1 MKGIRIGVGIGETSA
16 EGASGLAGTLDQF
29 RRAEEAGFQTAW
41 VPNIFGADAMT
52 LLALAGSHTKRIEL
66 GTAVV
71 PTYSRHPFYMAQ
83 QALTTAV
90 ATGGRFTLGLG
101 PSHKVVIE
109 NMLGLSY
116 DAVAR
121 HVEEY
126 VTVVKS
132 LVETGKVSHQG
143 KVYRVSGNLDVKGAK
158 PFPVLIGGLGPRM
171 RKIAGGLADGTITWM
186 TGPRTIETQLRPD
199 MEAAAKAAGR
209 SGAPRIVCGLPIV
222 VTNDPAA
229 ARDAANKAF
238 TIYGQLPSY
247 RAMLDL
253 EKAAGPGDVAIAGE
267 PADLERALAGLAA
280 AGVTD
285 FNAAIF
291 PVGPDPAGAARRTYD
306 VLAELARR

>member
-1 MKGIRIGVGIGETSA
+1 MKGIRIGVSLGEL
-16 EGASGLAGTLDQF
+16 GATAGDLGATVEQF
-29 RRAEEAGFQTAW
+29 RQAEEAGFHTAW
-41 VPNIFGADAMT
+41 VPNIFGLDALT
-52 LLALAGSHTKRIEL
+52 LLALAGGRTARIEL

-83 QALTTAV
+83 QAISTSV
-90 ATGGRFTLGLG
+90 ACGGRLALGLG

-109 NMLGLSY
+109 GMLGLSF
-116 DAVAR
+116 DQVAR

-126 VTVVKS
+126 VGVVKS
-132 LVETGKVSHQG
+132 LVDTGKVAFQG
-143 KVYRVSGNLDVKGAK
+143 KVYRVNGALTVGGAK

-171 RKIAGGLADGTITWM
+171 RRIAGGLADGTITWM
-186 TGPRTIETQLRPD
+186 TGPRTVETQLRPD

-209 SGAPRIVCGLPIV
+209 AGPVRIVCGLPIV
-222 VTNDPAA
+222 VTSDPAG
-229 ARDAANKAF
+229 AREAANKAF
-238 TIYGQLPSY
+238 AIYGQLPSY

-253 EKAAGPGDVAIAGE
+253 EGAAGPGDVAIAGDE
-267 PADLERALAGLAA
+267 REIERRLEGLAA

-291 PVGPDPAGAARRTYD
+291 PFGPDPAGALRRTYD